1 MPHFLELPVSL
12 KTQVVS
18 LQFKNVSLMN
28 SEYLHLDFPR
38 VPQTGATLNTVQVC
52 LNPSITLNAGAG
64 SSKNTA

>member
-28 SEYLHLDFPR
+28 SEYLHLDFPH
-38 VPQTGATLNTVQVC
+38 VPQTGATLNT
-52 LNPSITLNAGAG
+52 SAGVPQ
-64 SSKNTA
+64 SFHHFE